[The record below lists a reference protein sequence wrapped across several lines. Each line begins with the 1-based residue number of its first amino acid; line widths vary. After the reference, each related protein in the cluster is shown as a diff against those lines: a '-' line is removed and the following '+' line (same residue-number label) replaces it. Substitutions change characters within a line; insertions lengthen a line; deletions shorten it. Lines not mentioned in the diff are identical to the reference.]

1 MNPDKSI
8 YESLNFISDYLNT
21 FFNTLRTELDDKVVL
36 GNIAYAD
43 PYQANRD
50 TLANIQDSVVV
61 TLVNIEEEKTLRNTA
76 YEVPRASGY
85 SYQNPPI
92 FLNLYVLFS
101 ANSNNYKNALI
112 YLSDVVSFF
121 QREKVFTPASHPGL
135 AGKGIEKLVFDLYTL
150 SFEQMNHLWAVLG
163 GKYIPSALYKV
174 RLVQVQFAPE
184 SPAPLIEQVENSGK
198 IFFSSPT

>member
-8 YESLNFISDYLNT
+8 YESLNFISKYLDV
-21 FFNTLRTELDDKVVL
+21 FFNDIRSKLDDTVVL

-50 TLANIQDSVVV
+50 NLANIQDKVVV

-76 YEVPRASGY
+76 YEVPRTSGY

-101 ANSNNYKNALI
+101 ANSNNYENALI

-121 QREKVFTPASHPGL
+121 QREKVFTPATHPGL
-135 AGKGIEKLVFDLYTL
+135 AGKGIDKLVFDLYTL

-184 SPAPLIEQVENSGK
+184 SPAPLIEQVENSAK
-198 IFFSSPT
+198 VFFSSPT